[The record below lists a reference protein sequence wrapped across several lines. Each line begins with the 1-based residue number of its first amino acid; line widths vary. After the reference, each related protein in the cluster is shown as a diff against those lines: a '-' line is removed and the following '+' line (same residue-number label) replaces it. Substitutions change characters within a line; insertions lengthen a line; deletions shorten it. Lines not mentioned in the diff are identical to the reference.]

1 MCKMI
6 EKEIEYKSWV
16 HILSDEQSAKI
27 DKIVLDSLIE
37 DGIIPSRFGFKLV
50 AVYEENADE

>member
-1 MCKMI
+1 MI

-27 DKIVLDSLIE
+27 DEIVLDSLIE

-50 AVYEENADE
+50 AIYEENADE

>member
-1 MCKMI
+1 MI

-50 AVYEENADE
+50 AIYEESADE

>member
-37 DGIIPSRFGFKLV
+37 DGIIPSRFGVKLV
-50 AVYEENADE
+50 AVYEESADE